1 MEYSLF
7 PHQIELLDALKRKSN
22 QSVYIDL
29 HTKSHSVTELGTV
42 SVNSRPVQELKKE
55 PEQSN

>member
-7 PHQIELLDALKRKSN
+7 PHQIEMLNALKRKSN

-29 HTKSHSVTELGTV
+29 RTKTRSVTELGTV
-42 SVNSRPVQELKKE
+42 GVNSQPVQELKKE